1 MANSNRWGQGA
12 NQNLIGWGQ
21 GAANNSIG
29 WGASHYVSW
38 SGDTDIVGIGGALTV
53 SFITRVLTD
62 AGVVESPSCLAST
75 LYNLS
80 QI

>member
-1 MANSNRWGQGA
+1 MANNIYWGQGA

-29 WGASHYVSW
+29 WGASHFVSW
-38 SGDTDIVGIGGALTV
+38 SGQTDIVGLAGVLTIN
-53 SFITRVLTD
+53 FINRVLAD
-62 AGVVESPSCLAST
+62 EGVLESPSCLEAT